1 MLTCREM
8 ALLGSDVIDRQLS
21 LKQRIAVF
29 VHLRHCKNCRL
40 YIKQLAFTSAVL
52 QQLMPETDSA
62 DVDVTL
68 ENIQRAI
75 GERKA

>member
-1 MLTCREM
+1 M

-40 YIKQLAFTSAVL
+40 YCGFHAIR
-52 QQLMPETDSA
+52 
-62 DVDVTL
+62 TL
-68 ENIQRAI
+68 
-75 GERKA
+75 